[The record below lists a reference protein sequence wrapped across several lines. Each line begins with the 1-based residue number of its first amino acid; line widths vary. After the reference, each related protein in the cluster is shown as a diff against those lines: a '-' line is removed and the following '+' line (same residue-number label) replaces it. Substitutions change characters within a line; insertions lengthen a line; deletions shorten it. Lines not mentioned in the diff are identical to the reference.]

1 MCQTKVTEKFKT
13 HILWVSNFSRK
24 QCHLLVNAEK
34 YSRVGNMTIWRMR
47 IACRIPKATN
57 THSEY
62 VMFIGSSLQQ
72 WLHERVPLLRYTYI
86 ACLLAIWQCHW
97 VAASGTYLMY
107 FSWTLFSPVA
117 TISHPCMSKP
127 PIFARISCICIGSSC
142 GMRYFFKPANSKC
155 KWQQFRTKKASP
167 NWRQWSLEY
176 TKLSAS
182 QLFEQLVVFHW
193 IWCSCYNIRGNPNCS
208 TVESRSSWHSMF
220 VM

>member
-86 ACLLAIWQCHW
+86 ACLLAI
-97 VAASGTYLMY
+97 
-107 FSWTLFSPVA
+107 
-117 TISHPCMSKP
+117 
-127 PIFARISCICIGSSC
+127 
-142 GMRYFFKPANSKC
+142 
-155 KWQQFRTKKASP
+155 
-167 NWRQWSLEY
+167 
-176 TKLSAS
+176 
-182 QLFEQLVVFHW
+182 
-193 IWCSCYNIRGNPNCS
+193 
-208 TVESRSSWHSMF
+208 
-220 VM
+220 